1 MKEIMKEIVYKRYG
15 VVKIFMVIK
24 GLDSNSQE
32 KSVDFILPL
41 YLSQEH
47 INKIETEWS
56 KITKQK
62 NRPELIPLSSMQ
74 ELTALLPR
82 LELMYLNHYISS
94 QFTISHIEKFVK
106 NISIDRYNWE
116 IMTDNDK
123 K

>member
-1 MKEIMKEIVYKRYG
+1 MKEIVYKRYG

-32 KSVDFILPL
+32 KSIDFILPL
-41 YLSQEH
+41 YFSYEH
-47 INKIETEWS
+47 ISKIENEWNKI
-56 KITKQK
+56 IKQK
-62 NRPELIPLSSMQ
+62 NRPEMIPLKDMQ

-82 LELMYLNHYISS
+82 VELMYLNHYISS
-94 QFTISHIEKFVK
+94 QFSIAQIEKFVK

-116 IMTDNDK
+116 IITDNDK